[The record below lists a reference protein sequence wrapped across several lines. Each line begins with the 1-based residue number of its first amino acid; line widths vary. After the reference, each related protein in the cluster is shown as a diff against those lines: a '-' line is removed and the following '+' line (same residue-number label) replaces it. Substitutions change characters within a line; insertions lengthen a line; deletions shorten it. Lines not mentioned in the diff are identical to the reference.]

1 MGAAPWEWP
10 PARCKTL
17 RADGTPSN
25 QPLVWRRRSFHS
37 ENAGK
42 LAKRDEAP
50 LFVPC
55 TPKGIIELLKHN
67 GGLSSRMPAVA

>member
-1 MGAAPWEWP
+1 
-10 PARCKTL
+10 
-17 RADGTPSN
+17 
-25 QPLVWRRRSFHS
+25 LVWRRPSFHS

-67 GGLSSRMPAVA
+67 GTSRNRVAWRYVLTAWDAIFHVCLLL